1 MYYDV
6 VVSIYDESG
15 KNDIRIDSYL
25 ICGGFKTEDE
35 AMDYINKALRCW
47 GDEANQ
53 NPFTLRNLGEIYYEL
68 GDMERSIDYL
78 RKAYNLEGDEIFHSD
93 GYGKIDHNKYF
104 KIYM

>member
-35 AMDYINKALRCW
+35 AMDYINNNEINEYKYCYSDNEYPCIEIEEH
-47 GDEANQ
+47 DENGTVISV
-53 NPFTLRNLGEIYYEL
+53 NTV
-68 GDMERSIDYL
+68 D
-78 RKAYNLEGDEIFHSD
+78 
-93 GYGKIDHNKYF
+93 
-104 KIYM
+104 

>member
-35 AMDYINKALRCW
+35 AMDYINNNEINEYKYCSSDNEYPCIEIEEH
-47 GDEANQ
+47 DENGTVISV
-53 NPFTLRNLGEIYYEL
+53 NTV
-68 GDMERSIDYL
+68 D
-78 RKAYNLEGDEIFHSD
+78 
-93 GYGKIDHNKYF
+93 
-104 KIYM
+104 